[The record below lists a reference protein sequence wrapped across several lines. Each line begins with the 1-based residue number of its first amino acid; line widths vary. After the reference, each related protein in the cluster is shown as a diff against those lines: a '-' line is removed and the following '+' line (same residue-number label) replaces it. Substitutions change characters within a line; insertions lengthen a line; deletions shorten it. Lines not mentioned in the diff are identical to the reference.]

1 MLYLTFCDKMWQILI
16 QEMDKEGGNKERM
29 RKCREWISL
38 HSLILSPFLRS
49 LALRLQQVAQ
59 PCLLLTKMPLV
70 AESVQRGPFWLYMKD
85 IRNLLLP
92 LRIKMKSG
100 FLWDSDQDVLSS
112 AEAGADLQ
120 DSPVHHHLSLYLPAT
135 QSHMPSMLL
144 SDDCIGAE
152 F

>member
-1 MLYLTFCDKMWQILI
+1 MP
-16 QEMDKEGGNKERM
+16 
-29 RKCREWISL
+29 S
-38 HSLILSPFLRS
+38 
-49 LALRLQQVAQ
+49 VAD
-59 PCLLLTKMPLV
+59 
-70 AESVQRGPFWLYMKD
+70 SVQRGPFWPHMKD

-100 FLWDSDQDVLSS
+100 SLWDSDQDVLSS
-112 AEAGADLQ
+112 EEAGADLE
-120 DSPVHHHLSLYLPAT
+120 DSPVHHPPLNLPST